1 MRQVTATEKYKA
13 VNEGKM
19 AKTEFVRQMRQSY
32 PMYISQFN
40 GFDDTVQILKNRG
53 MLFETYSNPSK
64 NLSDDSV
71 RRGMDVE
78 IAAMGHDPATCDDG
92 EVQAKAKAKAIANI
106 EKDPLHYYNLLA
118 KESSKVDKNDKMK
131 ETKRGALEKDTFND
145 MKKATLKEA
154 KLMTEGTRA
163 LVGYLSG
170 DRLTTTYNHYDGYP
184 ENLGVGL
191 ETHYNDDEK
200 AKEVAMKGYITY
212 LNPETGEIEATH
224 NDAPGKVILPDDPE
238 QRAREIAEEIDKF
251 GADFGYV
258 WDDNSNQWITVKN
271 TGIRSMIDQIL
282 NKLDM
287 VNIHSG
293 EKMKEANAIP
303 TEPGIPGQRASNH
316 DRKMAMRRI
325 IDFLTITGH
334 PETGLKVS
342 NNDAIEFIKTH
353 RDDIFDGTIDYNDI
367 NDVWANYDEYESVNT
382 DYIDEKKGKDH
393 DGDGDVDGDDYKAAK
408 DKAIKKA
415 MGKKSNVNEAVKNII
430 TKILEEQTLNEA
442 ATNELARIADEYGS
456 FEGLKPA
463 VIALENI
470 VTEIEAFYDKTR
482 AKVQKIYDDLGEV
495 RNDDG
500 LKVGAFIAPSIE
512 NAFVKDLKHITKQ
525 QFHGGLDMPKVK
537 RISQADIDRGYVQQ
551 EAPKDTVFRPVN
563 EKK

>member
-353 RDDIFDGTIDYNDI
+353 RDDIFDGTIDYSDI

-495 RNDDG
+495 RNDEG